1 MKFFVSLLIVVSF
14 FSNANFNLELPG
26 KKTSQNEEH
35 KYVIKLSKKE
45 LDSNVAYFL
54 SNDLF
59 KGKRFT
65 IEGFKIKFTGRPSV
79 ESKKIAF
86 SNNIKYILKRQEVGS
101 KALIYD
107 IENYVLE
114 NEKEV
119 VKPNGNVQLEIV
131 FTE

>member
-54 SNDLF
+54 SKDLF

-79 ESKKIAF
+79 ESKKLAF